1 MKIPTLS
8 RLAGRSILVCSLGA
22 CASGL
27 RAQSAATPSPADE
40 AAPVQLEPYVVTATR
55 TPVPLEK
62 TAASITVLT
71 RADIEKAGYATA
83 DEALRQ
89 LPGVTLAANGPGQ
102 TVGVFT
108 RGAESRHT
116 SILVDGRRLP
126 TSLNRYFDLA
136 YFPLHAFERIE
147 VARGP
152 LSSAQGGSALGGAIN
167 FLTPRCVVPGSFDG
181 SVSAEYG
188 SFEHARAEAV
198 VSTAGKNAY
207 ANLAASITS
216 DENDRPNNAF
226 DARSSLNSFGW
237 SITPTVQ
244 LDVVAG
250 YLEFDGGTPGSV
262 PFASLTQQ
270 LDRKLSFLMPSLTFR
285 PSENWTHT
293 LTAGL
298 AKQQDA
304 QRGTD
309 PTFTFPYDDD
319 KTVDSQTLG
328 YQVDFKPLPAL
339 NLQAGVEKN
348 WQDVEVTPAPGP
360 GGVFGLNY
368 ARYEV
373 SEAGFVGATYDVT
386 DALTILGSAR
396 RDVYDEFY
404 GSANTWRYGATYLF
418 AGTGTRVHA
427 SDGTAFAAPEV
438 QNFAYSFPV
447 VTSLAPE
454 RSRGQEVGVSQ
465 PWGDKLDTSV
475 TAFRNEVKNLVQF
488 VGGAAQNVGRADI
501 RGVETTLDYRP
512 VKTVGL
518 SVNYTYLDAENGLTN
533 RPLVRR
539 PRHAFNAQ
547 ATWQATSAWLVGTGV
562 RVQMRRYDAPPY
574 GQVEDFATVRVFSS
588 YALRKNLL
596 LKLRL
601 ENVFD
606 ERYAEVKDYPAL
618 PFGAYGGVEWKF

>member
-8 RLAGRSILVCSLGA
+8 RLAGRFLFICMLGA
-22 CASGL
+22 SATAAQ
-27 RAQSAATPSPADE
+27 AQSVTTPPSADGE
-40 AAPVQLEPYVVTATR
+40 APIQLEPFVVTATR
-55 TPVPLEK
+55 TPTPVEK
-62 TAASITVLT
+62 TAASITVIT
-71 RADIEKAGYATA
+71 RADIETAGYATA

-89 LPGVTLAANGPGQ
+89 LPGVTLAGNGPGQ

-126 TSLNRYFDLA
+126 TAMNRYFDLA
-136 YFPLHAFERIE
+136 YFPLNAFERIE

-167 FLTPRCVVPGSFDG
+167 FLTPRCVMPGSFDG
-181 SVSAEYG
+181 SVTAEYG
-188 SFEHARAEAV
+188 YFDHARAETV
-198 VSTAGKNAY
+198 ISTAGKNAY
-207 ANLAASITS
+207 ANLAASVTS

-226 DARSSLNSFGW
+226 EARSSLNSFGW
-237 SITPTVQ
+237 SITPALQ

-250 YLEFDGGTPGSV
+250 YLDFDGGTPGSV

-298 AKQQDA
+298 ATQQDA
-304 QRGTD
+304 QRRTD
-309 PTFTFPYDDD
+309 FTYDDD
-319 KTVDSQTLG
+319 KTVDSQSVG
-328 YQVDFKPLPAL
+328 YQMDFKPLPAL
-339 NLQAGVEKN
+339 SLQAGVEKN

-386 DALTILGSAR
+386 DAFTILGSAR
-396 RDVYDEFY
+396 RDVYEEFY
-404 GSANTWRYGATYLF
+404 GAANTWRYGATYRF
-418 AGTGTRVHA
+418 AGAGTRVHA

-438 QNFAYSFPV
+438 QNFAYSFPP
-447 VTSLAPE
+447 VTSLEPE

-465 PWGDKLDTSV
+465 RWGGKLDTSV
-475 TAFRNEVKNLVQF
+475 TAFRNEVENLVQF
-488 VGGAAQNVGRADI
+488 VGGAAQNVGRTEI

-518 SVNYTYLDAENGLTN
+518 SLNYTYLDAENGLTD

-547 ATWQATSAWLVGTGV
+547 ATWQATSAWLVGTGL

-574 GQVEDFATVRVFSS
+574 SQVEDFATVRIFSS
-588 YALRKNLL
+588 YELRKNLL
-596 LKLRL
+596 LRLRL

-618 PFGAYGGVEWKF
+618 PFGAYGGVEWRF